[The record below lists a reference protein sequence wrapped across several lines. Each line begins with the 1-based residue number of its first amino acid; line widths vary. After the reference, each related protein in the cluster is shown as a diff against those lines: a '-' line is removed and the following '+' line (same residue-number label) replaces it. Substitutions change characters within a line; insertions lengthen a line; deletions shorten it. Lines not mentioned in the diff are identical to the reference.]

1 MAASQRYG
9 ITPWGSWFAEALE
22 GFDESG
28 RLSRGK
34 SYANTGKVPKLD
46 FEGCS
51 AIAKVKGHS
60 SPWYKV
66 RIDFPPLSET
76 AKSKVFKLIE
86 EQPMLLSRIESGE
99 LPEELLDLLKSN
111 KIELI
116 PRVWSSMKRSCS
128 CPDRGDPCKHM
139 AAVYYLIAQEIDRD
153 PALLFRLRGV
163 DLAKRFGCS
172 RSELE
177 PNLPPPVSLSID
189 EQPRSA
195 APELS
200 PALPRIENYLG
211 LVQSLIPPRPLFA
224 EGDFGVALIEFY
236 HRATVS
242 NPVIAAGT
250 PLSDGRGA
258 GPADTLERRFSSA
271 NFHIDYDGRERGTP
285 FAVGTGHE
293 LYIVAAESGGA
304 KRKMPVSAAV
314 SLFLGFEDERGTP
327 AYRFLFYLSRVIFA
341 AWRASA
347 FVPSPVLDASGLAV
361 VWAPLPAAK
370 ELGRSLDELGRYDPG
385 IFRILILGK
394 RKTAAV
400 VSGAST
406 ARVLAIVC
414 LGEWVRSLGFR
425 PSGERSAFRSVVN
438 LFFSGE
444 SLDASSPGARLL
456 PRAIASWLSIF
467 NLDFGASTYRYRFI
481 VDQID
486 DEKEKAPEPRFSL
499 SLSVLCAG
507 EAGTRPKAVA
517 LKEAA
522 KKLGDLETL
531 RIPAAL
537 STYVPEISRLATE
550 KSIVLEE
557 TRLADFLGEASSVL
571 QRLGV
576 EVVLPKALKKALSPR
591 LVLDVKTKG
600 AGSLQSYLDL
610 EGLLQYDWRIAI
622 GDQFLTPAAF
632 ERLVK
637 AKTGIVIFRDGFVRL
652 DPDEAARLLERAR
665 SKRGPSAL
673 DFIAARLSGDS
684 IFSADAEAVAG
695 SLFERDDEA
704 LPTALVADLRPYQAR
719 GYRWVMSNFRSGFG
733 CVLADDMGLGKTVQA
748 IAVILRLAE
757 EGLLADGALVVAP
770 AALLT
775 NWERELGRFAPGLSV
790 ARYHGSKR
798 NLDSAA
804 QVLVTTYDTAACDAA
819 AFAEK
824 SFSLLVC
831 DEAQLMKNA
840 GAQRSRGVKS
850 ITAAHKLALSGTPV
864 ENRLEDL
871 RSIFDFVLPG
881 YLGGA
886 EEFKKTW
893 RESIELDRDRE
904 TADKLK
910 RITSPFLLRR
920 LKTDRDIV
928 PDLPDKIISDEYAKL
943 APDQA
948 ALYETVVRSGLADT
962 ESARPRSERAALV
975 LKFLT
980 SLKQI
985 CDHPRV
991 YDKESPPEARLSGK
1005 CLLLVELL
1013 REMLDRREK
1022 VLVFSQYVETLE
1034 LLRTVLSDE
1043 LDESC
1048 LLYHGGLSK
1057 KARDAA
1063 VDAFQNESAA
1073 RVMLVSLRAGGLGLN
1088 LTAASRVIHY
1098 DLWFNPA
1105 VENQATDRAFR
1116 IGQTK
1121 NVFVHRLIV
1130 AGSFEEKIDAM
1141 LKAKRE
1147 LADMSVSS
1155 GESWIAK
1162 MSGDELRELFSR

>member
-1 MAASQRYG
+1 
-9 ITPWGSWFAEALE
+9 
-22 GFDESG
+22 
-28 RLSRGK
+28 
-34 SYANTGKVPKLD
+34 
-46 FEGCS
+46 
-51 AIAKVKGHS
+51 
-60 SPWYKV
+60 
-66 RIDFPPLSET
+66 
-76 AKSKVFKLIE
+76 
-86 EQPMLLSRIESGE
+86 
-99 LPEELLDLLKSN
+99 
-111 KIELI
+111 
-116 PRVWSSMKRSCS
+116 
-128 CPDRGDPCKHM
+128 M

-153 PALLFRLRGV
+153 PSLLFRLRGV
-163 DLAKRFGCS
+163 DLAARFGRS
-172 RSELE
+172 RSEGELA
-177 PNLPPPVSLSID
+177 LPPPVSLHID
-189 EQPRSA
+189 EQPRPA
-195 APELS
+195 APES
-200 PALPRIENYLG
+200 PPSLPRIESYLG
-211 LVQSLIPPRPLFA
+211 LVQSLIPPRPPFA
-224 EGDFGVALIEFY
+224 EGDFGAALVEFY
-236 HRATVS
+236 HRAAAS

-250 PLSDGRGA
+250 PLSGGRGA

-285 FAVGTGHE
+285 FAVGTGPE
-293 LYIVAAESGGA
+293 LYIVATENGGA
-304 KRKMPVSAAV
+304 KRKMTVSATV

-327 AYRFLFYLSRVIFA
+327 AYRFLFYLARVISA

-347 FVPSPVLDASGLAV
+347 FVPAPVRDGSGSSLGVAWV
-361 VWAPLPAAK
+361 PLPAAK
-370 ELGRSLDELGRYDPG
+370 ELSAALDDLGRYDPG
-385 IFRILILGK
+385 IFRIQGK
-394 RKTAAV
+394 RKTVAA

-406 ARVLAIVC
+406 ARVLAISC
-414 LGEWVRSLGFR
+414 LGEWVRSLDFR
-425 PSGERSAFRSVVN
+425 PSGERSAIRSLVD
-438 LFFSGE
+438 LFFWGE
-444 SLDASSPGARLL
+444 SLDTSSPGARLL

-486 DEKEKAPEPRFSL
+486 DKKEKAQEPRFSL
-499 SLSVLCAG
+499 GLSVLRAG

-522 KKLGDLETL
+522 KELGDLETL
-531 RIPAAL
+531 RIPTAL
-537 STYVPEISRLATE
+537 STYVPEISRLASE
-550 KSIVLEE
+550 KSIVLAE
-557 TRLADFLGEASSVL
+557 TRLASFLGEASSVL

-576 EVVLPKALKKALSPR
+576 EVILPKALKKALSPR
-591 LVLDVKTKG
+591 LVLDVKANG
-600 AGSLQSYLDL
+600 SGSLQSYLDL
-610 EGLLQYDWRIAI
+610 ESVLQYDWRIAI
-622 GDQFLTPAAF
+622 GDQLLTPAAF

-637 AKTGIVIFRDGFVRL
+637 TKKEVVIFRDGFVRL
-652 DPDEAARLLERAR
+652 DPVEVARLLERAR

-673 DFIAARLSGDS
+673 DLIAARLSGDA
-684 IFSADAEAVAG
+684 IFSADAEEVAA
-695 SLFERDDEA
+695 SLFERSDEPLPAA
-704 LPTALVADLRPYQAR
+704 LAANLRPYQER

-748 IAVILRLAE
+748 IAVILRLVE
-757 EGLLADGALVVAP
+757 EGLLFDGALVVAP

-775 NWERELGRFAPGLSV
+775 NWERELERFAPSLSV

-798 NLDSAA
+798 SLDAA
-804 QVLVTTYDTAACDAA
+804 AEVLVTTYDTAARDAEA
-819 AFAEK
+819 LAEK
-824 SFSLLVC
+824 GFSLLVC
-831 DEAQLMKNA
+831 DEAQLMKNSEA
-840 GAQRSRGVKS
+840 RRSRGVKS
-850 ITAAHKLALSGTPV
+850 LSASRRLALSGTPV

-881 YLGGA
+881 YLGGVF
-886 EEFKKTW
+886 EFKKTW
-893 RESIELDRDRE
+893 RESIEIDRNRE
-904 TADKLK
+904 VADKLK
-910 RITSPFLLRR
+910 RITSPFLMRR

-928 PDLPDKIISDEYAKL
+928 PDLPDKIVSDEYAKL

-948 ALYETVVRSGLADT
+948 ALYESVVRSGLADA
-962 ESARPRSERAALV
+962 ESALPGPERASLV
-975 LKFLT
+975 LKLLT

-991 YDKESPPEARLSGK
+991 YDKESPPEAKLSGK
-1005 CLLLVELL
+1005 CMLLVDLL
-1013 REMLDRREK
+1013 QEMLDRREK

-1034 LLRTVLSDE
+1034 LLKTVLAEE
-1043 LDESC
+1043 LDERC

-1063 VDAFQNESAA
+1063 VDAFQNESAD

-1147 LADMSVSS
+1147 LADMTISS

-1162 MSGDELRELFSR
+1162 MSSAELRELFSR